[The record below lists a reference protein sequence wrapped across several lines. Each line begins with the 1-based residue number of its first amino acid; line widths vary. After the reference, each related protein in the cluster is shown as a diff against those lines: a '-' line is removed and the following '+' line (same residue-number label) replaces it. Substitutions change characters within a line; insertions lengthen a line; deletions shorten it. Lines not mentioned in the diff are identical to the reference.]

1 MDLPRQWQKY
11 PEPRGT
17 LREGSYPD
25 GYAARGK
32 PGVKA
37 HDAVQSFRSQN
48 SELDCHAG
56 AQLTVLDAADAVL
69 GATRFNALH
78 PVRAWPNLPAQDDG
92 RPSKHALAGLG
103 VPLLRDAEMN
113 EPQFWF
119 GSHVIELSDYT
130 SLAKHLFVVRYH
142 LPTGFRNRGSRDT
155 GDSAFAGPIKAAD
168 MVPGDWAYITN
179 VPDYDRLVGGA
190 NAGENVFYISE
201 LRPGAASSR
210 VFFGVGLEQLR
221 SPPRFSPRPR
231 SATTCGTRSTKS
243 RKATRSRPNQGTWSG
258 PGSAA
263 RPSTASTPWRE
274 GPSSRPGA
282 DRAGGHAVEPGRR
295 SA

>member
-1 MDLPRQWQKY
+1 
-11 PEPRGT
+11 
-17 LREGSYPD
+17 
-25 GYAARGK
+25 
-32 PGVKA
+32 VKA

-56 AQLTVLDAADAVL
+56 VQLTVLDAADEVL

-78 PVRAWPNLPAQDDG
+78 PVRAWPNLPPQNDD
-92 RPSKHALAGLG
+92 RPSEHALAGLG

-142 LPTGFRNRGSRDT
+142 LPTGFRNRGSRDP
-155 GDSAFAGPIKAAD
+155 DNSAFAGPIKAAD
-168 MVPGDWAYITN
+168 MVPGDWAYITT

-201 LRPGAASSR
+201 LRPGVASSR

-221 SPPRFSPRPR
+221 NPARFVTEAEIRDHL
-231 SATTCGTRSTKS
+231 
-243 RKATRSRPNQGTWSG
+243 RKAFDDVAQGNPFWAKSEDMVWTRLGG
-258 PGSAA
+258 PIIDSKYPMEA
-263 RPSTASTPWRE
+263 
-274 GPSSRPGA
+274 GPFVPIRN
-282 DRAGGHAVEPGRR
+282 
-295 SA
+295 